1 MMKKTFF
8 KFVAASVAMFAGIA
22 AFGDIVYISPTGSG
36 DGSSE
41 SSPCDITTGW
51 GKIASR
57 PNKDMELI
65 LADGTYKISTQL
77 AKVELYDSDGI
88 TYLIRS
94 KSNNPANCI
103 IDGQSQCR
111 IAYITDGGRT
121 SEKKR
126 YAIIRGLTFKNG
138 KNTDNSGSGGGAI
151 YLQGRVENCKFEN
164 CCVES
169 SSEGANGGAIYCL
182 LNSTISNCTFK
193 TCWVKAANTSSSKN
207 SRGGAIYTH
216 ENGDCTIVDSSF
228 DDCWAECNS
237 AGDTDRGG
245 GAIYS
250 NNNKLFLRNLLINN
264 CRAYNLNVGDPKYA
278 NYIRGGGVHTRYQG
292 ACVME
297 NVKII
302 GCSTTGPG
310 GAFFHNG
317 GDENSSQRGNDVFTD
332 CSFIDNEAGMGGA
345 ICSGY
350 ADNLTLVRCLIQ
362 GNSAAMTAAIAMALP
377 NDLGRASGYLTM
389 SNSVIRENRST
400 GGSTADSCGLIKIGR
415 GATIVESVIEDN
427 VVNPDNGT
435 KGGGLFWLHSQKQ
448 LPTPPFLFENLII
461 RNNETHGA
469 FVSGDHM
476 FNDGIFRVNHSQNSY
491 AFTNIVVRNC
501 YITGNHSSTIAAIR
515 NPRTDLRTEER
526 ERGMFFINCNI
537 TGNTLDSDSH
547 AAMFVARDNENTSKS
562 MVNVRNCDLRGN
574 TGTTKVLDDGIFAL
588 CTKKVD
594 HCAVDSGMT
603 NYSAEPAQANLVGG
617 PLPGKGAYM
626 PWMDSALDGGDGT
639 FTEVPS
645 STYGVKVTM
654 NNCVPRYQGAKPDI
668 GAHETNEG
676 GTPLGPDL
684 AESTLLSYTSITNAI
699 VLSEGETFTLPAIEG
714 LASYFNTSAHRFL
727 AFDGTVIT
735 AMSAGIGAFKAYNR
749 DGLYIGTIPVFIKP
763 AGRQVDNAYILNVG
777 SASTYAWSNPENWM
791 KIGGSVDEGYPDGQS
806 DIAFVP
812 LSQSGTYINVDGSYS
827 LAALYCTH
835 ILYSTDNTKYYLQGD
850 KADGSASLTFFGT
863 SGKNPVPSKL
873 MASSLA
879 SGGIME
885 FYPRGSGLSS
895 KITFKVGAGALELDL
910 GGPVNKVKSASDPS
924 HVVRLYSDNANL
936 NYNIPEGC
944 TLRIVNGIR
953 YLKDF
958 GNDEMWNIQ
967 HVNISGADIFTGSGV
982 LELATCSPVS
992 FGSNSLR
999 LFHGTIRSQ
1008 SLNFIRGL
1016 NSNRSGIVWSM
1027 NVDADNAATEID
1039 GYCTREFNGAY
1050 GVGAW
1055 CSGNGHGYGEPNS
1068 GMSGNCIPGQSLTL
1082 NGGLLQL
1089 IGVNKSHSAST
1100 PYWSRGDG
1108 SYEAHYQTSNLRIG
1122 KGFSHIDN
1130 SWSGEVANM
1139 AAISHFI
1146 ADKITHADSCGT
1158 LRVTDRHFIAQ
1169 KTSIGV
1175 YRSENT
1181 FKGFSDFYVG
1191 YTGVPNYASNIF
1203 PIVPWIIGNCDGNAD
1218 TFWWLGVDANGNV
1231 IRNGNRTNIDRNNMQ
1246 PNQNAYVNGNIDI
1259 AADKDV
1265 NSLVLYNDGN
1275 RTKTLGNGRKLT
1287 IRSGGLGL
1295 EKNSSALGTQT
1306 GGDANGTVVFGSEES
1321 PVKAF
1326 VFATASS
1333 ETQPN
1338 QIWSTIKAEK
1348 GFVSGY
1354 CGHLLLAGDQSGI
1367 KGELTINNGTLQ
1379 LGSMDGSVACQ
1390 LGGVT
1395 EVRAIGGNTVLR
1407 INKEGALDGK
1417 TIRFEC
1423 PGSISPKFNLQ
1434 NSEQE
1439 HCYKLFIDGQS
1450 IRSGTWGATGS
1461 GAANID
1467 DEHFT
1472 GPGVLVVQRDDV
1484 GLGFSM
1490 VFRP

>member
-1 MMKKTFF
+1 MKKTFF
-8 KFVAASVAMFAGIA
+8 KFVAASVAMFAGMA

-111 IAYITDGGRT
+111 IAYITDGGQT

-138 KNTDNSGSGGGAI
+138 KFTTPNGNADGGGAL
-151 YLQGRVENCKFEN
+151 YLQGSVENCAFEN
-164 CCVES
+164 CSVECS
-169 SSEGANGGAIYCL
+169 GKVCEGGAIWCL
-182 LNSTISNCTFK
+182 LNSKITNCTFTNCK
-193 TCWVKAANTSSSKN
+193 VKSTDGNVTAA
-207 SRGGAIYTH
+207 GGAIYTH
-216 ENGDCTIVDSSF
+216 DNGTCTITDCTFSNCS
-228 DDCWAECNS
+228 AECNS
-237 AGDTDRGG
+237 SGDTTRGG

-250 NNNKLFLRNLLINN
+250 NSNQLFIKNVLISN
-264 CRAYNLNVGDPKYA
+264 CSANNLNTSNANTP
-278 NYIRGGGVHTRYQG
+278 NYIRGGGIQTRYQG
-292 ACVME
+292 ACIME
-297 NVKII
+297 NVKIT
-302 GCSTTGPG
+302 GCSTTGLG
-310 GAFFHNG
+310 GGFFHS
-317 GDENSSQRGNDVFTD
+317 GDSESATSHRGNDVFTD
-332 CSFIDNEAGMGGA
+332 CSFIDNQANLGGA

-350 ADNLTLVRCLIQ
+350 ADDLTLVRCLIQ
-362 GNSAAMTAAIAMALP
+362 GNSAVTTGAIALGQP
-377 NDLGRASGYLTM
+377 NEPSRATGYLTV
-389 SNSVIRENRST
+389 SNSVIRSNRTT

-435 KGGGLFWLHSQKQ
+435 KGGGLFWLHSQKT
-448 LPTPPFLFENLII
+448 LSTPPFLFENLII

-491 AFTNIVVRNC
+491 AFTNIMVRSC
-501 YITGNHSSTIAAIR
+501 YITGNKTSTIAAIR
-515 NPRTDLRTEER
+515 NPRSDIEYEES
-526 ERGMFFINCNI
+526 ERGVFFVNCNI

-547 AAMFVARDNENTSKS
+547 AAMFVARDDENTSKLMIS
-562 MVNVRNCDLRGN
+562 VRNCDLRGN

-588 CTKKVD
+588 CSKKVD

-626 PWMDSALDGGDGT
+626 SWMDSALDGGDGT
-639 FTEVPS
+639 FSEVQS
-645 STYGVKVTM
+645 GTYGVKVTM
-654 NNCVPRYQGAKPDI
+654 NNSVPRYQGANPDI
-668 GAHETNEG
+668 GARETDEG
-676 GTPLGPDL
+676 GTPSGPDSSEAQL
-684 AESTLLSYTSITNAI
+684 RAYTSITNAI
-699 VLSEGETFTLPAIEG
+699 VLTEGDTFTLPPLVGA
-714 LASYFNTSAHRFL
+714 ASYVSTSAHRFL
-727 AFDGTVIT
+727 SVDGNILT

-749 DGLYIGTIPVFIKP
+749 DGLYICTIPVFIKP
-763 AGRQVDNAYILNVG
+763 AGRQIGNTYILNVG
-777 SASTYAWSNPENWM
+777 DASTCVWSDPENWM
-791 KIGGSVDEGYPDGQS
+791 KIGGSVGDGYPDGQS

-812 LSQSGTYINVDGSYS
+812 LYKSGTYINVDGSYS

-835 ILYSTDNTKYYLQGD
+835 IPYSTGNTSYYLQGKKD
-850 KADGSASLTFFGT
+850 DGSASLTFFGT
-863 SGKNPVPSKL
+863 SGKNPVPAKL
-873 MASSLA
+873 MASSHA
-879 SGGIME
+879 YSGVMQ

-895 KITFKVGAGALELDL
+895 KIAFKVGAGALELDL

-982 LELATCSPVS
+982 LELATCSPVT

-1100 PYWSRGDG
+1100 PFWSRGDG

-1130 SWSGEVANM
+1130 SWSGTVANM
-1139 AAISHFI
+1139 AVISHFI

-1158 LRVTDRHFIAQ
+1158 LRVTDRHFVN
-1169 KTSIGV
+1169 KNTSIGV
-1175 YRSENT
+1175 FRSENT

-1203 PIVPWIIGNCDGNAD
+1203 PIVPWIIGNSDSSAD

-1231 IRNGNRTNIDRNNMQ
+1231 VRNGNRDNIDRNNMQ
-1246 PNQNAYVNGNIDI
+1246 QNQNAYVNGNIDI

-1295 EKNSSALGTQT
+1295 EKNGSALGTQT

-1333 ETQPN
+1333 ETNPN

-1379 LGSMDGSVACQ
+1379 LGSMDGTVACQ

-1417 TIRFEC
+1417 TVRFEC
-1423 PGSISPKFNLQ
+1423 PGGFGPKFNLR

-1439 HCYKLFIDGQS
+1439 YCYKLFIDGQS

-1484 GLGFSM
+1484 GIGFSM